1 MTKLTTPVQFDA
13 LLQKLQRA
21 MRGAD
26 DADVASALLALL
38 FHRLTLLDAGDRQ
51 IARDALS
58 EMLNLDMAH
67 ASELVLAEGRQ
78 RTRLLRITS

>member
-1 MTKLTTPVQFDA
+1 MTKLTTPVEFDA

-38 FHRLTLLDAGDRQ
+38 FHRMTRLNATERHLAHTALRQMLEPDAQRPTSNLTL
-51 IARDALS
+51 
-58 EMLNLDMAH
+58 
-67 ASELVLAEGRQ
+67 VEGPPQ
-78 RTRLLRITS
+78 VTH